1 MRAVKTDS
9 LHTDSAYLVPDP
21 IPNGCRLT
29 HPGSPHFRSIS
40 APSVAN
46 NTRDANKAM
55 LDPTKCPHCN
65 KQLRTERGVTQH
77 IFQSPLCWQKQQEEV
92 SEAAR
97 AARLATEAAER
108 EKQRAQPSRRSA
120 RLLPRAE
127 EAPDPQQFAARQ
139 VPQDV
144 PVREA
149 ENAYLPP
156 DDADDPA
163 IPQKLPRKDS
173 EQELSDD
180 EEEEKSSNS
189 DDAAANAD
197 DVPNNTGPNTEI
209 RKKFRAYCD
218 EHFDNFLPLT
228 KEEKA
233 SIKLLH
239 AMRKKAPLNAY
250 QQIMEWHLKET
261 GKLKDHE
268 QLGDA
273 EGYCHRTTLMKRLIP
288 RYNLSDMMPIEKK
301 VKLPSSKAV
310 VSIPCRDAA
319 ECIVSLLT
327 DPRFEDEDYLF
338 FNDDPLA
345 PPPENLTYLADLNT
359 GDAYLK
365 SYERMIT
372 HDKQVLLAVPLYIDG
387 AVTGQFSDLPVTAL
401 KMSLGIHNREARD
414 KQHAWRELGFV
425 PVVRKDPARGKRIFQ
440 ETGHLESQDITILE
454 GEGDSNEEA
463 TDEEDADGLVDGAV
477 KAQDFHTMLKAIL
490 ESFVELQRTGFVWD
504 LVHRG
509 KVYRDI
515 EFVIFVPFV
524 KCDTE
529 EADILCGKYTVRTQ
543 NVKHVCRYCHCPT
556 DDADNPLA
564 KYPLKTQSEI
574 QNYVNNTRLD
584 RLQAI
589 SQQYI
594 QNAWYDVTFHAAN
607 DCGIHGAT
615 PSEKLHAIQL
625 GIFKYLREIF
635 FVHMGKS
642 SQLAENINGL
652 ATMYGKLLTRQ
663 SERDLPNTNFAK
675 GIQKGKLMARDFRGV
690 LLIMAA
696 VLRSKSGRKMLFKRK
711 RFGGETGL
719 KDWTLLVELMLEW
732 EAYLGEKKMKRSH
745 VRRLE
750 KKHRFI
756 MYIMKQ
762 VADRSSGMGLKVMKF
777 HAIIHLI
784 SDIVLYG
791 VPSEFDTGSNESHH
805 KESKSAAKLT
815 QRKESSFNFQTAKR
829 LLEFLAIDLG
839 MEEIVTDRCVWE
851 YFQGAIDA
859 DVAEILD
866 AAMDA
871 ADAVDPPLD
880 ITMEDVVDDLD
891 ALSADQDGNDTDLE
905 ENDLVVLTGG
915 TRIKVYEEVDDATNQ
930 VTAMFEML
938 SRSSTQQDTVWSQE
952 VVDFLNGL
960 QNLVIGHIPELC
972 LPIMTQHR
980 RGSQTFYGH
989 PNFRSSGPWKDWALV
1004 DWGTGWGILPSH
1016 IWCFIELRN
1025 MPKGNQKLEYGGI
1038 TLQDGVYAVVEVAE
1052 YVEDEDAAAQ
1062 SDLFIP
1068 LNLEVK
1074 AIDEDGDVEGRQFYL
1089 ANTEAFVGPCCVVPD
1104 IGGPNNAY
1112 FQVKPRREWSDMF
1125 VTWLKEPHNQ
1135 DVMLLSD
1142 EEKDDGDSD

>member
-1 MRAVKTDS
+1 M
-9 LHTDSAYLVPDP
+9 
-21 IPNGCRLT
+21 
-29 HPGSPHFRSIS
+29 
-40 APSVAN
+40 
-46 NTRDANKAM
+46 
-55 LDPTKCPHCN
+55 
-65 KQLRTERGVTQH
+65 
-77 IFQSPLCWQKQQEEV
+77 

-97 AARLATEAAER
+97 AARLEAEAAEQ
-108 EKQRAQPSRRSA
+108 EQQRAQPSRRSA
-120 RLLPRAE
+120 RLHPQAEQVPDLPRFAAQNMPPE
-127 EAPDPQQFAARQ
+127 VPDP
-139 VPQDV
+139 
-144 PVREA
+144 E
-149 ENAYLPP
+149 P
-156 DDADDPA
+156 DDTYAPLDDDDAPRV
-163 IPQKLPRKDS
+163 PQKLPTKDS
-173 EQELSDD
+173 DQELSDD
-180 EEEEKSSNS
+180 EEEANHSNN
-189 DDAAANAD
+189 DDDAANAD
-197 DVPNNTGPNTEI
+197 NVATHEGPNTEI
-209 RKKFRAYCD
+209 LKKFKAYCD
-218 EHFDNFLPLT
+218 NHFDNFLPLT
-228 KEEKA
+228 KEDKA

-239 AMRKKAPLNAY
+239 AIRRKAPLNAY

-261 GKLKDHE
+261 GKLQEHE

-273 EGYCHRTTLMKRLIP
+273 EGYFHRTTLMKRLIP

-327 DPRFEDEDYLF
+327 DPRFEDDDYLF

-345 PPPENLTYLADLNT
+345 PPPENLTYLTDLNT

-372 HDKQVLLAVPLYIDG
+372 HDRQVLLAVPLYIDG

-401 KMSLGIHNREARD
+401 KMSLGIHNRQTRD

-440 ETGHLESQDITILE
+440 ETGHLESQDVMVME
-454 GEGDSNEEA
+454 GEGDANEEE
-463 TDEEDADGLVDGAV
+463 TDEEEEDALVDGAV

-504 LVHRG
+504 LVYRG
-509 KVYRDI
+509 KVYHDI

-529 EADILCGKYTVRTQ
+529 EADLLCGKYTVRTK

-556 DDADNPLA
+556 ADADNPLA
-564 KYPLKTQSEI
+564 KYPLKTQTEI
-574 QNYVNNTRLD
+574 QSHVNNGRLD
-584 RLQAI
+584 RLQSM

-607 DCGIHGAT
+607 NCGIHGAT

-696 VLRSKSGRKMLFKRK
+696 VLRSASGRKMLFKRK

-756 MYIMKQ
+756 MYIMKP

-784 SDIVLYG
+784 SDIILYG

-805 KESKSAAKLT
+805 KESKFAAKLT
-815 QRKESSFNFQTAKR
+815 QRKEASFNFQTAKR
-829 LLEFLAIDLG
+829 LLEFLGIDLA
-839 MEEIVTDRCVWE
+839 MEEIVNDHCVWE
-851 YFQGAIDA
+851 YFRGAIDA
-859 DVAEILD
+859 DVA

-871 ADAVDPPLD
+871 GMDDADAVGPPLD
-880 ITMEDVVDDLD
+880 TTMEDVVSNSDDSID
-891 ALSADQDGNDTDLE
+891 DRDGDDSGLE
-905 ENDLVVLTGG
+905 EEDLYVCTGG
-915 TRIKVYEEVDDATNQ
+915 TRIKVYEEVDNRNQ
-930 VTAMFEML
+930 ISAKFEML
-938 SRSSTQQDTVWSQE
+938 SRSSTQQNTVWSQE
-952 VVDFLNGL
+952 VVDFLNDL
-960 QNLVIGHIPELC
+960 QNLVIEYIPDLF
-972 LPIMTQHR
+972 LPIMTQHQ
-980 RGSQTFYGH
+980 RGPHTFYGH

-1004 DWGTGWGILPSH
+1004 DWGTGWGILPAH
-1016 IWCFIELRN
+1016 IWCFIGLQN
-1025 MPKGNQKLEYGGI
+1025 MPKGNQKIKYGGV
-1038 TLQDGVYAVVEVAE
+1038 TLQDGVYAVVEVAD
-1052 YVEDEDAAAQ
+1052 YVEDDDAAAQ
-1062 SDLFIP
+1062 SDLFVP
-1068 LNLEVK
+1068 LELEVK
-1074 AIDEDGDVEGRQFYL
+1074 GIDEDGDIEGRKFYL
-1089 ANTEAFVGPCCVVPD
+1089 ASTDAFVGPCCAIPD
-1104 IGGPNNAY
+1104 IGGSKNAY
-1112 FQVKPRREWSDMF
+1112 FQVKPRQEWSDMF

-1135 DVMLLSD
+1135 DVMVLSD
-1142 EEKDDGDSD
+1142 DEREDEDLD

>member
-1 MRAVKTDS
+1 
-9 LHTDSAYLVPDP
+9 
-21 IPNGCRLT
+21 
-29 HPGSPHFRSIS
+29 
-40 APSVAN
+40 
-46 NTRDANKAM
+46 
-55 LDPTKCPHCN
+55 
-65 KQLRTERGVTQH
+65 
-77 IFQSPLCWQKQQEEV
+77 V

-97 AARLATEAAER
+97 AARLAAAAAER
-108 EKQRAQPSRRSA
+108 EQQRAQQSRRSA
-120 RLLPRAE
+120 RLHSRDKDVIDSPQFGTGKIPLE
-127 EAPDPQQFAARQ
+127 VPDQEPH
-139 VPQDV
+139 DT
-144 PVREA
+144 
-149 ENAYLPP
+149 YYPP
-156 DDADDPA
+156 DDDDD
-163 IPQKLPRKDS
+163 LPTSPNWPTKDS
-173 EQELSDD
+173 DHALLHD
-180 EEEEKSSNS
+180 EEEANHSESEDS
-189 DDAAANAD
+189 AADEDHVA
-197 DVPNNTGPNTEI
+197 NNTGPNTQI
-209 RKKFRAYCD
+209 LKKFKAYCD
-218 EHFDNFLPLT
+218 EHFDNFLQLT
-228 KEEKA
+228 TEEKT
-233 SIKLLH
+233 SIKLLDVI
-239 AMRKKAPLNAY
+239 RRKAPLNAY
-250 QQIMEWHLKET
+250 QQLLEWHLKET
-261 GKLKDHE
+261 GKLQDHE

-288 RYNLSDMMPIEKK
+288 RYNLLDMMPIEKK

-327 DPRFEDEDYLF
+327 DPRFDDADYLF
-338 FNDDPLA
+338 FNNDPLA

-372 HDKQVLLAVPLYIDG
+372 HDRQVLLAVPLYIDG

-414 KQHAWRELGFV
+414 KQHAWRELGFI

-440 ETGHLESQDITILE
+440 ETGHLESQDVMVLE
-454 GEGDSNEEA
+454 GEGAANEEA
-463 TDEEDADGLVDGAV
+463 TDEEEEDEAADGAV

-504 LVHRG
+504 LVYRG

-529 EADILCGKYTVRTQ
+529 EADVLCGKYTVRTQ

-556 DDADNPLA
+556 GDADNPLA
-564 KYPLKTQSEI
+564 KYPLKTQAEI
-574 QNYVNNTRLD
+574 QNLVNNARFD

-607 DCGIHGAT
+607 YCGIHGAT

-652 ATMYGKLLTRQ
+652 ATMYGKLLTHQ

-696 VLRSKSGRKMLFKRK
+696 VLRSTSGRKMLFKRK

-745 VRRLE
+745 VRRLG

-762 VADRSSGMGLKVMKF
+762 VADRSAGMGLKVMKF

-784 SDIVLYG
+784 SDIILYG

-805 KESKSAAKLT
+805 KESKYAARLT
-815 QRKESSFNFQTAKR
+815 QKKEATFNSQTAKR
-829 LLEFLAIDLG
+829 LLEFLAVDLA
-839 MEEIVTDRCVWE
+839 MEEIVNDHCVWE
-851 YFQGAIDA
+851 YFRGAVDA
-859 DVAEILD
+859 DVAAAAD
-866 AAMDA
+866 AAMDD
-871 ADAVDPPLD
+871 ADPDVPPLD
-880 ITMEDVVDDLD
+880 ITMEDSVGDSDDLD
-891 ALSADQDGNDTDLE
+891 NNQEGQNADPEATDLH
-905 ENDLVVLTGG
+905 VRTGG
-915 TRIKVYEEVDDATNQ
+915 TRIKVYEEVDDMNQ
-930 VTAMFEML
+930 TAVMFEML
-938 SRSSTQQDTVWSQE
+938 SRSSTQRNTVWGQE
-952 VVDFLNGL
+952 VIDFLNDL
-960 QNLVIGHIPELC
+960 QNLVIQHIPNLF
-972 LPIMTQHR
+972 LPIMTQHQ
-980 RGSQTFYGH
+980 RGSHTFYGH

-1004 DWGTGWGILPSH
+1004 DWGQGWGILPSH
-1016 IWCFIELRN
+1016 IWCFIGLQN
-1025 MPKGNQKLEYGGI
+1025 MPIGHQKIEYGGV
-1038 TLQDGVYAVVEVAE
+1038 TLQDGVYAVVEVAD
-1052 YVEDEDAAAQ
+1052 YVEDGEAAAQ

-1068 LNLEVK
+1068 LELEVK
-1074 AIDEDGDVEGRQFYL
+1074 GIDADGDVEGRMFYL
-1089 ANTEAFVGPCCVVPD
+1089 ANTEAFVGPCCVIPD

-1142 EEKDDGDSD
+1142 EESDDEVAD